1 MSDAPERMT
10 VSHLMWLPGAELVS
24 SGRSSSAL
32 KAEPSLWPRLPFAVV
47 PPSLS
52 AGDAA
57 AK

>member
-10 VSHLMWLPGAELVS
+10 VSHLMWLLGAELVS

-32 KAEPSLWPRLPFAVV
+32 KAEPFLWPRLPFVV
-47 PPSLS
+47 VLPSLS
-52 AGDAA
+52 TGDAA